1 MDPAEPQP
9 LQLRDADCAGSSFVD
24 VRLTR
29 SRFNHVELAGCLFQD
44 VNLTGARILN
54 GDLSG
59 LEIQDCELAGVR
71 IEGVLLTELLTV
83 YRKNV

>member
-1 MDPAEPQP
+1 MGPAEPQP
-9 LQLRDADCAGSSFVD
+9 LQLQATDCAGSDFDD

-29 SRFNHVELAGCLFQD
+29 SRFRNVELAGCLFED

-59 LEIQDCELAGVR
+59 LEISDCKLAGVR
-71 IEGVLLTELLTV
+71 IEGVLLTELLAV
-83 YRKNV
+83 YRKNA